1 MLKIQFGCLLLCLV
15 VGFTGFLRHE
25 VIFYSFRVNQTFFK
39 IIASIVKRKTILI
52 IFLHFDHAV
61 QDLDRK
67 VTIDFELYFGVGQR
81 VLLRQLV
88 VHRVAL
94 RCYLLD
100 RFQKVLCA
108 RVRLR

>member
-1 MLKIQFGCLLLCLV
+1 LLCLV
-15 VGFTGFLRHE
+15 VRFTGFLRHE
-25 VIFYSFRVNQTFFK
+25 IIFNSFRVDQTLFE
-39 IIASIVKRKTILI
+39 IITSIVERKTILI

-94 RCYLLD
+94 RCNLLN

-108 RVRLR
+108 RVRMR